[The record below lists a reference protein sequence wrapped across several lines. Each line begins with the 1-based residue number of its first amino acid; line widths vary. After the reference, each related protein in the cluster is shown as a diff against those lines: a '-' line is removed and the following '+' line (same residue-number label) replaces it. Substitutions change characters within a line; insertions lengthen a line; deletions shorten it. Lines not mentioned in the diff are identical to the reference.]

1 MLPLCT
7 SPFLL
12 LSFWLRTKSQSSA
25 SRAFREPLKCC
36 LVGRMCLR
44 MMKYDFREGEM
55 KNNSLSLRG
64 EEESRF
70 VFCACVWVCVFLF
83 FNPRGDKLWPL
94 LLA

>member
-1 MLPLCT
+1 
-7 SPFLL
+7 
-12 LSFWLRTKSQSSA
+12 
-25 SRAFREPLKCC
+25 
-36 LVGRMCLR
+36 